1 MTPINPVNPIKN
13 LTMNKIT
20 LTLLLSMLTLAI
32 FPQLNRPLQYDSYE
46 KLWEAVAEFE
56 QKSLP
61 KSASDKVDEILRL
74 AIMEKN
80 SPQVIKAVIHQGK
93 YDLALD
99 AENDTLIFH
108 NLNEMLAQSRD
119 AAERAL
125 LHSML
130 GELYMQ
136 YYENDRWNIDR
147 RTELGD
153 YVPEDMKEWTRGILL
168 NKVVEHLN
176 ASLAPRDELLT
187 ATVYSYSAV
196 VELGNDSRK
205 FFPTMYDFLVRRAI
219 ERCFQMW
226 GNVDVSRLLAGKG
239 IAMEELFLPAEQFVS
254 LPFEPLPGENE
265 VWALELYRQHMASLL
280 KRGMEASVLL
290 TELEKLNFLIRFPNY
305 YQTYVLPS
313 LQRLFDKWEGDE
325 MSVEVIDKIAD
336 FYRNEV
342 NRMDK
347 QDREGREQKSGE
359 LYEMLQEAVRAYPN
373 YERIAILERQ
383 LQILTGPGFTVL
395 GNRVFQPGSEIKLDV
410 TFKNLRSMT
419 AKLYRV
425 DSPKEVQMVQQ
436 GNRNN
441 FEEQCRFVK
450 DIPVHLPESAPYAD
464 SETSIRFQ
472 LKEPGSYVLTFHTS
486 PEIEGRHPSEYFFSI
501 SDLALFSRASGMD
514 RYDFFVVNRATGKP
528 VTDARVEIYQLT
540 GNWRNST
547 MTQEASLLVNK
558 LGFAVYNKEEP
569 NHNLFFYNAVAGDD
583 NGLPLQRLPYTYQWQ
598 RGEEEGERL
607 TTSVFTDRG
616 IYRPGQ
622 TVFYKAVLTR
632 EDEKGIQVMSGQL
645 IESTLYD
652 ANNRELSKQQATTN
666 EYGSVSGEFTLPRGL
681 LPGFY
686 KIESKTGSVHFKVEE
701 YKRPTFEV
709 SFDKI
714 DETYAF
720 NQPVTLKGKVESFS
734 GIKLQNAVVS
744 YRVNRRSF
752 SWWAWRG
759 NAELFAE
766 GAVQTDEEG
775 RFELSFTPL
784 TPDNRLSVRSF
795 CAFEVTASVT
805 DLNGETQTASY
816 TVPVGETMFHLSL
829 KLSLR
834 WEKGSGEKV
843 LITAKNL
850 DGNEI
855 AATGSYRVYSLH
867 ENDSLYQLV
876 AEGLFETGEQP
887 ELAKRLAAM
896 PSGKYR
902 VKLEAKDQQG
912 NPGEAERDVI
922 LFSYADK
929 RPPIQTDDWYV
940 EKNRDFAPGKP
951 AEVILG
957 ATSRLHVLYELWQ
970 ENELLDR
977 RWVELNNE
985 NRRFELP
992 YKEEYKEGVTLM
1004 LTYFKD
1010 EKFYTHQSNFRPV
1023 KESKEL
1029 NVKLSVFRDK
1039 IRPGAEE
1046 EWRVTVTDA
1055 NGNPGVAELLASM
1068 YDFSL
1073 DNIHTTSPWGFF
1085 HVSGDSY
1092 HSMMGLTSDYARNQ
1106 TSARGFYPYAFKIA
1120 PQFNYDR
1127 LNWFGYS
1134 LPRAGF
1140 WVRGAVSSVNPA
1152 NFRAQAVDV
1161 QELQANKVVELES
1174 MPAGNVALD
1183 EASVVAFGT
1192 SKRETSPAPTPREE
1206 EAGSDTGDDTPQVR
1220 RDFNE
1225 TAFFYPT
1232 LRTNEEG
1239 DAVIAFTVPES
1250 NTRWRFR
1257 VLAHDKRVNS
1267 GSAEAFAVSRKELMV
1282 TPNMPRFLRY
1292 GDQTS
1297 ISTKISN
1304 LSDSTLQ
1311 GNVTLEFFDPA
1322 TGEAVEI
1329 ATLTT
1334 ASLPFSLAPN
1344 ASTDASWMFNV
1355 PNDRDLLG
1363 IRIIAKSERF
1373 SDGEQHALALLPNR
1387 VLTTETT
1394 RMDVRGGETKTFTM
1408 DRLLN
1413 GTSPTRQDYRLTLEF
1428 ASNPAW
1434 YAVQALPVLQEP
1446 NNESAIAWFASY
1458 YGASMGAHIARAY
1471 PKVTAMVEAWKKQG
1485 GDEGTLLSNLERNQ
1499 ELKSVLLEE
1508 TPWVLEARNETE
1520 QKEILVWLFDVNRGR
1535 YLTRT
1540 AVDRLQE
1547 LQSNQGGW
1555 SWFKGFPPSVGITH
1569 YILYGFQQ
1577 LKSLGAGEF
1586 TDDVRVMQGRAVDY
1600 IDAEAL
1606 RRFNMLKQNNKEW
1619 EKIKTISRVDLE
1631 YLFVRSAYG
1640 EYPRDE
1646 EVREMADFYQ
1656 SVLKENW
1663 TRYGLYERALI
1674 SLLMSREGDAVTAR
1688 VIVDS
1693 FREHATQSDE
1703 LGMYWANNRAWVFM
1717 SSSAVT
1723 VHTFIMDAFREVG
1736 AETDEMDEMK
1746 RWLLKQKQ
1754 TQLWEST
1761 HATMDAVYALL
1772 STGSDWFAS
1781 TGETVIR
1788 LGNQPVEKAAK
1799 ELGTGYVKQSWSGTE
1814 IQPEMGRVTVTHY
1827 GETPAWGALYWQYF
1841 EEMDRIVKTDG
1852 ALDIEKQLFVEEIDP
1867 SGVRLVRITD
1877 ERPLKVGDKV
1887 VIRLTLRSDRD
1898 LEYVHLKDTRAVC
1911 FEPVNQLS
1919 GCEWQNGILY
1929 YKTPKDA
1936 STDFYFNVL
1945 PKGTYVFEYSVH
1957 VNREGSY
1964 SNGMAVVQCMY
1975 APEFTSRTA
1984 GERINVKE

>member
-1 MTPINPVNPIKN
+1 MNLIIPVNPIKS
-13 LTMNKIT
+13 LMMKKIT

-61 KSASDKVDEILRL
+61 KSASDKVNEILRL
-74 AIMEKN
+74 AVMEKN

-99 AENDTLIFH
+99 TENNTLIFH
-108 NLNEMLAQSRD
+108 NLNEMLARSRD
-119 AAERAL
+119 AVERAF

-136 YYENDRWNIDR
+136 YYQNDRWNIDR

-168 NKVVEHLN
+168 NKVIEHLN
-176 ASLAPRDELLT
+176 ASLAPKDELLT
-187 ATVYSYSAV
+187 TTVFSFAAV
-196 VELGNDSRK
+196 VELGSDSRQ
-205 FFPTMYDFLVRRAI
+205 FFPTMYDFLMRRSL
-219 ERCFQMW
+219 ECCQQMW
-226 GNVDVSRLLAGKG
+226 GNEDISRLLAGKG
-239 IAMEELFLPAEQFVS
+239 ITMEELFLPAEQFVT
-254 LPFEPLPGENE
+254 LPFEPLPGEYE
-265 VWALELYRQHMASLL
+265 VWALEMYRQHLASLL
-280 KRGMEASVLL
+280 ERGMEASALL
-290 TELEKLNFLIRFPNY
+290 TELEKLDYLSRFYRY
-305 YQTYVLPS
+305 YNMYAFAS
-313 LQRLFDKWEGDE
+313 LWRLFDKWEGDE
-325 MSVEVIDKIAD
+325 MSVELIDRIAN
-336 FYRNEV
+336 FYPNV
-342 NRMDK
+342 VLRMDEL
-347 QDREGREQKSGE
+347 DSAGREQKIGE
-359 LYEMLQEAVRAYPN
+359 LYEMLQEAVQAYPD
-373 YERIAILERQ
+373 YKRITILQDQ
-383 LQILTGPGFTVL
+383 LASLTQSRFTVT
-395 GNRVFQPGSEIKLDV
+395 GNRTFHLGSEIKLDV

-425 DSPKEVQMVQQ
+425 DSPKEALMMQQ
-436 GNRNN
+436 ANYKK
-441 FEEQCRFVK
+441 FEGQRRFVK
-450 DIPVHLPESAPYAD
+450 DIPVHLPESAPYA
-464 SETSIRFQ
+464 EKKVSIRFN
-472 LKEPGSYVLTFHTS
+472 LKEPGSYVLTFDTS
-486 PEIEGRHPSEYFFSI
+486 PETVNTPLSEYFFSL
-501 SDLALFSRASGMD
+501 SDLALFSRASGED
-514 RYDFFVVNRATGKP
+514 RYDFFVVNRVTGEP
-528 VTDARVEIYQLT
+528 VTDAQVVIYKLP

-547 MTQEASLLVNK
+547 LTREASLPVNK
-558 LGFAVYNKEEP
+558 LGFTVYNKEAP
-569 NHNLFFYNAVAGDD
+569 NNDLFYHAISGKD
-583 NGLPLQRLPYTYQWQ
+583 NGLPLHRLPYTHQWH

-632 EDEKGIQVMSGQL
+632 EDEKGIHVMSGQL
-645 IESTLYD
+645 IESILYD

-709 SFDKI
+709 LFDKI

-734 GIKLQNAVVS
+734 GIKLQNATVT
-744 YRVNRRSF
+744 YRVNRRPF
-752 SWWAWRG
+752 SWWIMG
-759 NAELFAE
+759 GSLELFAE

-775 RFELSFTPL
+775 RFEISFTPRR
-784 TPDNRLSVRSF
+784 PDNRLSVRAF
-795 CAFEVTASVT
+795 CAFVVEVSVT
-805 DLNGETQTASY
+805 DLNGETRTASY
-816 TVPVGETMFHLSL
+816 TVPVGDAMFHLSL
-829 KLSLR
+829 EMSGC

-867 ENDSLYQLV
+867 ENDSLHQLV
-876 AEGLFETGEQP
+876 AEGLFKTGEQP
-887 ELAKRLAAM
+887 ELATRLAAL

-902 VKLEAKDQQG
+902 LKLEAKDQQG
-912 NPGEAERDVI
+912 NHVEAEKDAI
-922 LFSYADK
+922 LFAYSDK
-929 RPPIQTDDWYV
+929 RPPIKTDNWFV

-977 RWVELNNE
+977 RWIELNNE
-985 NRRFELP
+985 NKRFELP

-1004 LTYFKD
+1004 LTYYKD
-1010 EKFYTHQSNFRPV
+1010 EKFYTHQSDLRPV
-1023 KESKEL
+1023 KESKKL

-1039 IRPGAEE
+1039 IRPGAQE

-1055 NGNPGVAELLASM
+1055 NENPAVAELLASM

-1073 DNIHTTSPWGFF
+1073 DNIYTTSPWDFF
-1085 HVSGDSY
+1085 HVSGDPY
-1092 HSMMGLTSDYARNQ
+1092 HFIMGLMSDYARNRTQ
-1106 TSARGFYPYAFKIA
+1106 SMGYRRFTYKQP

-1140 WVRGAVSSVNPA
+1140 WVRGAVSSVNPE
-1152 NFRAQAVDV
+1152 NLRAQAADV
-1161 QELQANKVVELES
+1161 QELQANKVVGVEA

-1183 EASVVAFGT
+1183 EASVVAFGA
-1192 SKRETSPAPTPREE
+1192 SKRETSPAPTPREK

-1267 GSAEAFAVSRKELMV
+1267 GSAEAFVVSRKELMV
-1282 TPNMPRFLRY
+1282 TPNMPRFLRH

-1297 ISTKISN
+1297 IVTKITN

-1311 GNVTLEFFDPA
+1311 GSVTLEFFDPA

-1329 ATLTT
+1329 ASLTT

-1344 ASTDASWMFNV
+1344 ASTDASWRFNV

-1387 VLTTETT
+1387 TLTTETT

-1408 DRLLN
+1408 ERLLQ
-1413 GTSPTRQDYRLTLEF
+1413 GASPTRQDYRLTLEF

-1458 YGASMGAHIARAY
+1458 YGASMGARIAQAY

-1485 GDEGTLLSNLERNQ
+1485 GDEGTLLSNLEKNQ

-1508 TPWVLEARNETE
+1508 TPWVLEARNESE
-1520 QKEILVWLFDVNRGR
+1520 QKEKLAWLFDVNRGR

-1577 LKSLGAGEF
+1577 LKGLGVGEL
-1586 TDDVRVMQGRAVDY
+1586 TDDVGLMQGRAVDY

-1606 RRFNMLKQNNKEW
+1606 RRFNLLKQYNKEW

-1640 EYPRDE
+1640 EYPQDD
-1646 EVREMADFYQ
+1646 EVREMADFYR
-1656 SVLKENW
+1656 SLLKENW

-1674 SLLMSREGDAVTAR
+1674 SLLMSREGDAGAAR
-1688 VIVDS
+1688 TIVDS
-1693 FREHATQSDE
+1693 FREHATRSDE

-1723 VHTFIMDAFREVG
+1723 VHTFIMDAFREAG

-1781 TGETVIR
+1781 TGETVIQ
-1788 LGNQPVEKAAK
+1788 LGDQPVEASK

-1814 IQPEMGRVTVTHY
+1814 IQPEMGRATVTHH
-1827 GETPAWGALYWQYF
+1827 GDTPAWGALYWQYF
-1841 EEMDRIVKTDG
+1841 EEIDRIVKTDG
-1852 ALDIEKQLFVEEIDP
+1852 ALDIEKQLFVEETVP
-1867 SGVRLVRITD
+1867 SGIRLVRITE

-1898 LEYVHLKDTRAVC
+1898 MEYVHLKDTRAVC
-1911 FEPVNQLS
+1911 FEPINQLS
-1919 GCEWQNGILY
+1919 GCEWQDGVLY

-1945 PKGTYVFEYSVH
+1945 PKGTYVFEYAVR
-1957 VNREGSY
+1957 VNRVGSY

-1975 APEFTSRTA
+1975 APEFTSRTV